1 MPRSAGVTAS
11 AVVVIIGSAFTLLC
25 AAMMVLGSALVSK
38 SSPAANVPINIGAI
52 LLVEA
57 AIVCGFGAWG
67 LAAGIGLL
75 YQKRWAWIS
84 ILVFAAILV
93 VFTLPGALFIA
104 FIPFPKTNDP
114 NLPVNFM
121 VLMRFG
127 MVFFYIAFAALG
139 GFWLYFF
146 NKRAVKAQFQGTQ
159 PAPESAA
166 GDSFLGAAAPA
177 IPDSGP
183 SPGARPLV
191 ITIIGWY
198 LLISAAFGAL
208 GVLFS
213 SSFFPGQQFPL
224 YFLGFFVFGRIGILV
239 FIVWMAAQMAAAV
252 GLLKLKKWGLFA
264 TIALQ
269 CLVGLNAV
277 LLISISGHRAKFQQ
291 IMETMMWSVNGRMLQ
306 PVPFPFPVWI
316 GFAMSLPIVFVIF
329 YFLITRRHAFTS
341 AAQGLASKT
350 S

>member
-1 MPRSAGVTAS
+1 
-11 AVVVIIGSAFTLLC
+11 
-25 AAMMVLGSALVSK
+25 
-38 SSPAANVPINIGAI
+38 
-52 LLVEA
+52 
-57 AIVCGFGAWG
+57 
-67 LAAGIGLL
+67 
-75 YQKRWAWIS
+75 
-84 ILVFAAILV
+84 
-93 VFTLPGALFIA
+93 
-104 FIPFPKTNDP
+104 
-114 NLPVNFM
+114 
-121 VLMRFG
+121 
-127 MVFFYIAFAALG
+127 
-139 GFWLYFF
+139 
-146 NKRAVKAQFQGTQ
+146 
-159 PAPESAA
+159 
-166 GDSFLGAAAPA
+166 
-177 IPDSGP
+177 
-183 SPGARPLV
+183 
-191 ITIIGWY
+191 
-198 LLISAAFGAL
+198 L

-213 SSFFPGQQFPL
+213 RSFFPGQQFPL